1 MASIIILAVVFV
13 LDVLAFVLA
22 IGAEKRRNTA
32 AYVNVDQN
40 ARPYCVYGSDAATGY
55 GIGAL
60 VLLAAGQA
68 VIMVA
73 TRCFCCG
80 RALSPGRWRAFAG
93 FCFITCCSNPSMAS
107 IILVVVVFVL
117 DALAFVLAI
126 GAEKRRSTAT
136 FSEDTSGRQYC
147 VYSSDAATGYG
158 IGALLLLLA
167 GQAVVMVVTR
177 CFCCGRALSPG
188 RWRAFSGFCFIL
200 CLLAG
205 SVRNAYHTKYS
216 TLVISGP
223 PRCAMLRKGVFAA
236 GAAFTFLTALFAE
249 LHYLFFAKARH
260 AAAVP
265 PPIVGGIGMTRM

>member
-68 VIMVA
+68 MIMVA

-93 FCFITCCSNPSMAS
+93 FCFITCCS
-107 IILVVVVFVL
+107 
-117 DALAFVLAI
+117 
-126 GAEKRRSTAT
+126 
-136 FSEDTSGRQYC
+136 TSGLFCDR
-147 VYSSDAATGYG
+147 SSPSSAPILNEVKIVWLSDEAEAAPNIPRDRCHWKEDGS
-158 IGALLLLLA
+158 ALWM
-167 GQAVVMVVTR
+167 Q
-177 CFCCGRALSPG
+177 
-188 RWRAFSGFCFIL
+188 
-200 CLLAG
+200 
-205 SVRNAYHTKYS
+205 
-216 TLVISGP
+216 
-223 PRCAMLRKGVFAA
+223 
-236 GAAFTFLTALFAE
+236 
-249 LHYLFFAKARH
+249 
-260 AAAVP
+260 
-265 PPIVGGIGMTRM
+265 PIF

>member
-1 MASIIILAVVFV
+1 
-13 LDVLAFVLA
+13 
-22 IGAEKRRNTA
+22 
-32 AYVNVDQN
+32 
-40 ARPYCVYGSDAATGY
+40 
-55 GIGAL
+55 
-60 VLLAAGQA
+60 
-68 VIMVA
+68 
-73 TRCFCCG
+73 
-80 RALSPGRWRAFAG
+80 
-93 FCFITCCSNPSMAS
+93 MAS

-188 RWRAFSGFCFIL
+188 RWRAFSGFCFIVCCRVPRMMNQFL

>member
-1 MASIIILAVVFV
+1 MSMASIIILAVVFV

-93 FCFITCCSNPSMAS
+93 FCFITCWFT
-107 IILVVVVFVL
+107 FV
-117 DALAFVLAI
+117 I
-126 GAEKRRSTAT
+126 AE
-136 FSEDTSGRQYC
+136 
-147 VYSSDAATGYG
+147 
-158 IGALLLLLA
+158 
-167 GQAVVMVVTR
+167 
-177 CFCCGRALSPG
+177 
-188 RWRAFSGFCFIL
+188 L

-216 TLVISGP
+216 TLVIRGP
-223 PRCAMLRKGVFAA
+223 PHCAMLRKGVFAA

>member
-1 MASIIILAVVFV
+1 
-13 LDVLAFVLA
+13 
-22 IGAEKRRNTA
+22 
-32 AYVNVDQN
+32 
-40 ARPYCVYGSDAATGY
+40 
-55 GIGAL
+55 
-60 VLLAAGQA
+60 
-68 VIMVA
+68 
-73 TRCFCCG
+73 
-80 RALSPGRWRAFAG
+80 
-93 FCFITCCSNPSMAS
+93 MAS

-188 RWRAFSGFCFIL
+188 RWRAFSGFCFIVCWFTFVIAEL

>member
-1 MASIIILAVVFV
+1 MSMASIIILAVVFV

-93 FCFITCCSNPSMAS
+93 FCFITCC
-107 IILVVVVFVL
+107 
-117 DALAFVLAI
+117 
-126 GAEKRRSTAT
+126 
-136 FSEDTSGRQYC
+136 
-147 VYSSDAATGYG
+147 
-158 IGALLLLLA
+158 
-167 GQAVVMVVTR
+167 
-177 CFCCGRALSPG
+177 
-188 RWRAFSGFCFIL
+188 
-200 CLLAG
+200 
-205 SVRNAYHTKYS
+205 